1 MVQESTK
8 RGPLFRENDPAKESL
23 IVQLLEDMGLN
34 WSTGQLDDESH
45 RAVMMH
51 ATRQI
56 KRHRQERSPFTMDDL
71 RGEVEAYVAGLR
83 SGEITIPKLEP
94 FPHMDEEELAAPDL
108 LDVWLINKCGWS
120 EEDHDEWDRLE
131 RKVLRRYF
139 LFQVD
144 HYRRTHDVITL
155 DELSVAA
162 SHYRDGYEQC
172 LCDLGLRVA
181 DGLHTVE
188 PSQYGGI

>member
-1 MVQESTK
+1 MVQESTR
-8 RGPLFRENDPAKESL
+8 RGPPFGESDLADESL
-23 IVQLLEDMGLN
+23 IGYLLDDMGLQ
-34 WSTGQLDDESH
+34 GQLGDFH

-51 ATRQI
+51 STRQI
-56 KRHRQERSPFTMDDL
+56 ERHRQERSPFTMGDL
-71 RGEVEAYVAGLR
+71 RGEVEAYVAALR
-83 SGEITIPKLEP
+83 SGEITLPELKG
-94 FPHMDEEELAAPDL
+94 FPHMDDEELAAPDL
-108 LDVWLINKCGWS
+108 LDIWLTNKLGWA
-120 EEDHDEWDRLE
+120 EEDDDEWDRLE

-155 DELSVAA
+155 DELSIAA

-172 LCDLGLRVA
+172 LCDLSLRVA

-188 PSQYGGI
+188 SSQYGGI

>member
-8 RGPLFRENDPAKESL
+8 RSPPFGENDPARESL
-23 IVQLLEDMGLN
+23 IGYLRDDMGLH
-34 WSTGQLDDESH
+34 WSTGQLDDKSH

-56 KRHRQERSPFTMDDL
+56 KRHRQERSPFTMGDL
-71 RGEVEAYVAGLR
+71 RSEVEAYVAALR
-83 SGEITIPKLEP
+83 KGEITVPELKG

-108 LDVWLINKCGWS
+108 LDTWLINKLGWP
-120 EEDHDEWDRLE
+120 EEDDDEWDKLE

-155 DELSVAA
+155 GELNDAA
-162 SHYRDGYEQC
+162 SYYGAGYQQC
-172 LCDLGLRVA
+172 LCDMGLRVA
-181 DGLHTVE
+181 DGLYTVE
-188 PSQYGGI
+188 PDQYGGI